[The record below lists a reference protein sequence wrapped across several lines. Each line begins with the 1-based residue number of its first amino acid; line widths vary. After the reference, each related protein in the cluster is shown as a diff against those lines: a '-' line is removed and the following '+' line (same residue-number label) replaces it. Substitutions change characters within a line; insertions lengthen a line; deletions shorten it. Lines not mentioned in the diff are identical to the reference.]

1 MDISAQDR
9 RRAFSHWMRT
19 GIWSG
24 GPDASGIEHKFNP
37 YHDPRNG
44 QFTFAPGG
52 PRSLSHVVI
61 SYGHRANSRALGL
74 ARSSPAPS
82 QTALTRDPAVVMDG
96 QLSQAVYRPDES
108 PARIESASSSRN
120 PRAARGSN
128 SGAFRDP
135 MTLEQV
141 FPGLRST
148 PAGGIVALADNLFDL
163 TGPLRA
169 ANAVLVQ
176 NWTNQLVN
184 QIRVLAPGYRYD
196 SFGFPQTLQGQ
207 ANQLNHLRWTRAA
220 AFLRVKGEL
229 RPIEVE
235 TLRFMQESA
244 DRAYDIGLRKL
255 RAGRLKVRL
264 SEQEALGNFVDQQVR
279 ADMRE
284 RYALFGIRSDGAGPV
299 RVNRRE
305 NDSSGS
311 ELSYRRPDARVGAI
325 AFDVTLTP
333 KNLQTQQ
340 VRGFFGTD
348 FRPTHVI
355 IVRPRQLGSG
365 HTYVITRPE
374 LKR

>member
-19 GIWSG
+19 GIWPGAS
-24 GPDASGIEHKFNP
+24 DAGGIEHKFNP

-61 SYGHRANSRALGL
+61 SYGRRAKTYASRSTKPG
-74 ARSSPAPS
+74 SVAPHIVP
-82 QTALTRDPAVVMDG
+82 TDGMDVAANG
-96 QLSQAVYRPDES
+96 QLSPAVYQPNKVWPQFER
-108 PARIESASSSRN
+108 ASSSRN
-120 PRAARGSN
+120 PRASRGSN

-141 FPGLRST
+141 FPGLRNT
-148 PAGGIVALADNLFDL
+148 PAGGVVALADNLLDL

-169 ANAVLVQ
+169 ANAALVQ
-176 NWTNQLVN
+176 NWSNQLIN
-184 QIRVLAPGYRYD
+184 QIKAIEPGYRYD
-196 SFGFPQTLQGQ
+196 SFGFPRTLQGQ
-207 ANQLNHLRWTRAA
+207 ANQLDHLRWTRAA
-220 AFLRVKGEL
+220 AFLRVRGEL

-235 TLRFMQESA
+235 TLRFMQQTA
-244 DRAYDIGLRKL
+244 DRAYDAGLRKL

-279 ADMRE
+279 AAMRE
-284 RYALFGIRSDGAGPV
+284 RYASFGIRSDGSGPV

-311 ELSYRRPDARVGAI
+311 ELSYRRPDARVGEVAY
-325 AFDVTLTP
+325 DVTLAAKTP
-333 KNLQTQQ
+333 QTQQ

-348 FRPTHVI
+348 FRPTHVV
-355 IVRPRQLGSG
+355 IVRPRQLGPD

-374 LKR
+374 GRR